1 MYYDVSNLNDFT
13 RFSIFNNGEECFSLN
28 CEIQVSRS
36 SINYKFYQSEKD
48 FDISISKSSGLLFI
62 NTNGHILDS
71 KLLQSALQIVS
82 NEMKKINLNPQ
93 INIANSNVFLQK
105 IANSCN
111 FKKVPTLGKFKFA
124 IWKYFGG

>member
-13 RFSIFNNGEECFSLN
+13 RFDIFNYGEECLSLN
-28 CEIQVSRS
+28 CQIQFSQS
-36 SINYKFYQSEKD
+36 SICYKFYQSEKD

-71 KLLQSALQIVS
+71 TILQSAIKIVA
-82 NEMKKINLNPQ
+82 NEMKKLNLNPQ
-93 INIANSNVFLQK
+93 INIAKRNVLLQK
-105 IANSCN
+105 IVNACN
-111 FKKVPTLGKFKFA
+111 FKKIPTLGKFKFS